1 MSTHIEL
8 LLFSKDLSLVEVA
21 DRAGMDGFIIDWED
35 RERFQRQQL
44 AGEPVDT
51 TDDLQRITSITQRPV
66 WCRINQPGEWTEA
79 EVEQAIEHG
88 ADLIL
93 LPMVR
98 SPDEVKHFLSLVAG
112 RTQTGVLVET
122 VEACACAPQLAA
134 LPLDRVY
141 VGLFDLLRSRG
152 GGDLFEPLT
161 DGTVERLFGYHLP
174 DLTRAFQGMAAM
186 LKPGGRMVFCEP
198 NAWFFPFYLQILL
211 TPRMRWSVDKGVMNM
226 RQGVLTPALKSS
238 NFQEITYNHY
248 GFLPPQ
254 LYNPGWG
261 KCLDHGIDK
270 MPFPARTRAFQI
282 ITATQ

>member
-161 DGTVERLFGYHLP
+161 DGTVERLRHVFHTSAFGVAGLTTVDRGAPIPCLELMAHLQRLGC
-174 DLTRAFQGMAAM
+174 DFTFLRNAFKRDIVGRDMAEELRRIRASWKQ
-186 LKPGGRMVFCEP
+186 LS
-198 NAWFFPFYLQILL
+198 
-211 TPRMRWSVDKGVMNM
+211 MR
-226 RQGVLTPALKSS
+226 
-238 NFQEITYNHY
+238 
-248 GFLPPQ
+248 
-254 LYNPGWG
+254 
-261 KCLDHGIDK
+261 
-270 MPFPARTRAFQI
+270 
-282 ITATQ
+282 